1 MRKDVSGMQGNS
13 SGRVQ
18 GNGAGSIHG
27 NSLGRMHAMEPVKAT
42 GEAERA
48 PKLAALQQRIAL
60 GCYTIH
66 PEAVALT
73 LMNLMLRGGPM
84 QSSELR

>member
-1 MRKDVSGMQGNS
+1 
-13 SGRVQ
+13 
-18 GNGAGSIHG
+18 
-27 NSLGRMHAMEPVKAT
+27 
-42 GEAERA
+42 
-48 PKLAALQQRIAL
+48 LQQRIAL